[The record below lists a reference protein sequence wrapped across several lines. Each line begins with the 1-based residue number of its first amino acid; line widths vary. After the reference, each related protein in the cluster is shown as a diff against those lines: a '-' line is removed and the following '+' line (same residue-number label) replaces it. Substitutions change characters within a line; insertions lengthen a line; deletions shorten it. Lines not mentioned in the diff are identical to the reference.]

1 MVIQGETDEIAV
13 GALTLE
19 LVSIQPKHFDRYFNA
34 LKPDRLDETVPA
46 NVELKTPPSTSA
58 RNPWFNQFWEQRFA
72 CSLSASATCHEH
84 QLNETNW
91 DSKLQ
96 FIVDATYVFAQA
108 LHAYLNCS
116 ADACPNVSRADI
128 NGKKLFRIILQ
139 RAFESELCF
148 VVVTSEQRVFVDER
162 QLAGRGSLMHDTDR
176 GGKHSSS
183 EAKQQNHPT
192 TLHS

>member
-19 LVSIQPKHFDRYFNA
+19 LVSIQPKNFDRYFNA
-34 LKPDRLDETVPA
+34 LKPDRIVEAVPT
-46 NVELKTPPSTSA
+46 NVEIQTPSTTSA

-72 CSLSASATCHEH
+72 CSLSASPACHEH

-116 ADACPNVSRADI
+116 DDACPNISRADV

-139 RAFESELCF
+139 KAFESELSHRGPA
-148 VVVTSEQRVFVDER
+148 SEQRAFVDEK
-162 QLAGRGSLMHDTDR
+162 QLAGATHLCTTEK

-183 EAKQQNHPT
+183 EAKQQNRPT

>member
-1 MVIQGETDEIAV
+1 VVIQGETDEIAV

-19 LVSIQPKHFDRYFNA
+19 LVSNQPKNFDRYFNA
-34 LKPDRLDETVPA
+34 LKPDRLVEADTTTV
-46 NVELKTPPSTSA
+46 EIQTSPSTSA

-72 CSLSASATCHEH
+72 CSLSASPACHEH

-116 ADACPNVSRADI
+116 VDACPNTSRADI

-139 RAFESELCF
+139 KAFLSELF
-148 VVVTSEQRVFVDER
+148 H
-162 QLAGRGSLMHDTDR
+162 RGLVSTRSLPRGEAISRRDLFMYDR
-176 GGKHSSS
+176 KGGKHSSS
-183 EAKQQNHPT
+183 DAKQQNRPT